1 MWRCI
6 CGNEKPRASEGALCC
21 QSSKGRY
28 LVADLT
34 EQVAQYEQL
43 VVQLQKDIQ
52 DKDTQLHVRDE
63 QLKVLEELKE
73 KLREQNEAQLETTQH
88 EEVLERKL
96 NEKNRELAELV
107 EDCRKLEDLNENLD
121 NQLLDEHYAS
131 LITVRDLKEGHKA
144 DLANLKEQV
153 RLLSQEAESSE
164 DSSLA
169 IETLFQSK
177 IEQIQEELD
186 NVQKL
191 LLEHRDVEIDNEE
204 EDDQLHLN
212 VNWPHYVKRQNEK
225 LQTIVEEDE
234 DESQFSQTSESESE
248 SESEEELVKWRET
261 VSKSTLSHDNN
272 ESIPMYLRVNQV
284 EEKREEL
291 PELEEEVRDL
301 QRPGQVQGWTKQ
313 TTAGQ
318 NLMENEELEATQQ
331 ERTEEDPSSSKTE
344 LPDLRPAPRKYS
356 ISLASFEECE
366 EDLEIDPSEEVVV
379 VRKAKRRVNFFK
391 RLFTARK

>member
-21 QSSKGRY
+21 QSSKGKY

-43 VVQLQKDIQ
+43 VVQLQNDIQ
-52 DKDTQLHVRDE
+52 DKETQLHVRDE

-73 KLREQNEAQLETTQH
+73 KLREQDEAQLETTQQV
-88 EEVLERKL
+88 EVLERKL

-107 EDCRKLEDLNENLD
+107 EDLRKLEDLNENLD
-121 NQLLDEHYAS
+121 NQLLAEHYAS

-153 RLLSQEAESSE
+153 RLLNQEAERSE
-164 DSSLA
+164 DSSLS
-169 IETLFQSK
+169 IEALFQSK

-191 LLEHRDVEIDNEE
+191 LLEHKDVEIDNEE
-204 EDDQLHLN
+204 EDNQLHLN
-212 VNWPHYVKRQNEK
+212 VNWPHYVKGQNEK

-272 ESIPMYLRVNQV
+272 EWIAMYLRVNQV

-331 ERTEEDPSSSKTE
+331 ERTEQDPSSSKRE
-344 LPDLRPAPRKYS
+344 LPELRPAPRKYS
-356 ISLASFEECE
+356 ISLESIEECE